1 MEELVRAFGPVLA
14 AGFAIQQLLEILDP
28 VIGRWISG
36 TDKKAVLGIVAFV
49 AGLGLAFGAGLTVLE
64 PLGIHGAVLVDR
76 IVTALLIS
84 AGSEG
89 VNSFL
94 KLLGYLRDRQRSES
108 AMAARRAAAGG
119 S

>member
-28 VIGRWISG
+28 IISRWIG
-36 TDKKAVLGIVAFV
+36 GADKQAVLGVVSFV
-49 AGLGLAFGAGLTVLE
+49 VGLGFAFGAGLTVLE

-76 IVTALLIS
+76 VVTALLIS

-94 KLLGYLRDRQRSES
+94 KLLGYFKDRQRSEA
-108 AMAARRAAAGG
+108 AMASRRAAAGG
-119 S
+119 P